1 MLLFDRLCAADAVP
15 PQKQTCVVEGP
26 RASLQREL
34 LRLLNTRN
42 GLSRAQFLACEGSV
56 LHYGLPDLLGLCS
69 QSDAD
74 LQGVSQL
81 VEHAIRLFEPRLS
94 DVRVQAWRD
103 PADAVHARHRLQVPL
118 RVPARRGRGRIRS
131 VRSCPKRTEARGSRG
146 EDHGALW
153 LSCGGA
159 ERRVALV
166 VRDASFARSSP

>member
-103 PADAVHARHRLQVPL
+103 PADAVHARLTVW
-118 RVPARRGRGRIRS
+118 AS
-131 VRSCPKRTEARGSRG
+131 
-146 EDHGALW
+146 
-153 LSCGGA
+153 
-159 ERRVALV
+159 
-166 VRDASFARSSP
+166 VRDASSAQRVTFSLVLDEADTRKVDVA